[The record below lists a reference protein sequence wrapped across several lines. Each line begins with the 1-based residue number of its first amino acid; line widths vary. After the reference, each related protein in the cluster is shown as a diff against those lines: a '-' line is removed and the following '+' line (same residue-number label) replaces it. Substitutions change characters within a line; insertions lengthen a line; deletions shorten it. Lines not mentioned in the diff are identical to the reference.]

1 MKKSNQTSNDI
12 IRDQIYEVLNE
23 LAVPIEWLS
32 VNDAAKYVG
41 VSLNTFK
48 TFRDMGLPI
57 VEIGKIKR
65 VSKKEIDSFLKEYM
79 Y

>member
-1 MKKSNQTSNDI
+1 MKKSNPTSNDI
-12 IRDQIYEVLNE
+12 IREQIYEVLNE
-23 LAVPIEWLS
+23 LAIPTEWLS
-32 VNDAAKYVG
+32 INDAAKYVG
-41 VSLNTFK
+41 VSINTFK

-65 VSKKEIDSFLKEYM
+65 VSKKEIDSFLQERM